1 MSSSRESPRHIN
13 LGTDPS
19 TRGTNWTSSLSSDCP
34 VPSQAHAHHGHP
46 QFFLHA
52 QETSSSTFS
61 ASDSGPYDSRVATGK
76 KVAIPRVSTP
86 HVSRGRRRS
95 ARACETCRQ
104 RKRKCDSDRP
114 KCGQCV
120 YHQSQCMYEDVKRV
134 RDQKL
139 LETLSHHVKR
149 YENLLRELEGE
160 VATPIA
166 ERIRKELKV
175 C

>member
-1 MSSSRESPRHIN
+1 
-13 LGTDPS
+13 
-19 TRGTNWTSSLSSDCP
+19 
-34 VPSQAHAHHGHP
+34 
-46 QFFLHA
+46 
-52 QETSSSTFS
+52 
-61 ASDSGPYDSRVATGK
+61 
-76 KVAIPRVSTP
+76 
-86 HVSRGRRRS
+86 
-95 ARACETCRQ
+95 
-104 RKRKCDSDRP
+104 
-114 KCGQCV
+114 
-120 YHQSQCMYEDVKRV
+120 MYEDVKRV